1 MKKIKYF
8 YNTQTLRYEKLDQP
22 LRVRLLRV
30 FGIFSALL
38 VFALIILWFAYTYLD
53 SPKEKQLKL
62 QLESMQEQ
70 YAILNQKLD
79 ESRGVLNDLRERDNN
94 IYRVIFEAEPEPSD
108 ESLPVLS
115 LAKQY
120 KILNDFT
127 NSDLMSDATNKLD
140 NIRKELYVQSKS
152 YDELSALIK
161 QKNALL
167 SSIPAIEP
175 ISGKQL
181 KEIGSG
187 FGMRIDP
194 IYKIPIYHPGLDF
207 VAAPGTPIHATG
219 DGIIETAVLGYGE
232 GYGNHVVIQ
241 HGFGYETLYGHMS
254 RITVHVGQHVKRGD
268 VIGTVGNTGRSTG
281 PHCHY
286 EVIKNGVKI
295 NPISFFFNDLSPT
308 QYDEIVKKAAEANQ
322 ALD

>member
-8 YNTQTLRYEKLDQP
+8 YNTQTLRYEKLDRP
-22 LRVRLLRV
+22 LRARFLRWFSV
-30 FGIFSALL
+30 FSALL
-38 VFALIILWFAYTYLD
+38 VFALLILWFAYTYLD
-53 SPKEKQLKL
+53 SPKEKQLK
-62 QLESMQEQ
+62 QQVEIMQEQ
-70 YAILNQKLD
+70 YALLNQKLD
-79 ESRGVLNDLRERDNN
+79 ESQEVLSDLRERDNN

-108 ESLPVLS
+108 QNLPMVL
-115 LAKQY
+115 LANQY
-120 KILNDFT
+120 KILSGYS
-127 NSDLMSDATNKLD
+127 NSDLMSDATHKLD

-152 YDELSALIK
+152 YDELGALIK
-161 QKNALL
+161 QKNELL

-181 KEIGSG
+181 QEIGSG

-194 IYKIPIYHPGLDF
+194 IYKIPIFHPGLDF

-219 DGIIETAVLGYGE
+219 DGVIETVELGYGE

-241 HGFGYETLYGHMS
+241 HGFGYETLYGHML
-254 RITVHVGQHVKRGD
+254 RVTVHVGQHVKRGD
-268 VIGTVGNTGRSTG
+268 VIGTVGSTGRSTG

-295 NPISFFFNDLSPT
+295 NPISFFFNDLTPT
-308 QYDEIVKKAAEANQ
+308 QYDELVKKAAEANQ
-322 ALD
+322 TLD